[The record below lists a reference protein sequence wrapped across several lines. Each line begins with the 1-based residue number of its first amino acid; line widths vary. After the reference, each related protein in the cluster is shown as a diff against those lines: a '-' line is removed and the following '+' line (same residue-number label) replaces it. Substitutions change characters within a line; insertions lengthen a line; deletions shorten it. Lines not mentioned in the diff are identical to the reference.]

1 MAENKKPKLM
11 KQLRN
16 NVERLVYEY
25 GNGQSDDGVE
35 DYPNLTEQQW
45 WDYCVPDL
53 YDFMDDGHGRTLY
66 AKGICEN
73 LKFLG
78 NDTIRKVIVEVAT
91 GEGLLA
97 A

>member
-1 MAENKKPKLM
+1 MNNNKLM

-16 NVERLVYEY
+16 NVERLVFEY
-25 GNGQSDDGVE
+25 GNGQCDYGTE

-45 WDYCVPDL
+45 WDYCVPEI
-53 YDFMDDGHGRTLY
+53 YDMKNDGGGRTLY
-66 AKGICEN
+66 AKGICDN
-73 LKFLG
+73 LRFIG
-78 NDTIRKVIVEVAT
+78 NERIRALIVEVAA